1 MLDGFVAG
9 LDSSPYFPTFLRL
22 LLALALGMFV
32 GIERERRRK
41 EAGMRTFAFASLL
54 GAVGGMLG
62 DGYAIAS
69 LGAIGLL
76 VVFLNIESLRGGE
89 GVELTTSAALMLT
102 AFTGVLAGQGQT
114 FTPTVLGVTTA
125 ALLAW
130 KTPLSGFSEALTE
143 SELRSAVLLAIMA
156 FVVYPILPTEP
167 LGPDGLFDARRAWV
181 TVILIASL
189 GFLNYVLL
197 KIYGTNGL
205 GLASFLGGLVNS
217 TATVADLAERA
228 GNAPDG
234 PERRFVERGVLL
246 ATSAMLARNAMI
258 LGLIAWPVL
267 VRASLPLALMFAGA
281 FAAVKLAGR
290 PDEDSPSTAA
300 SVSKNVVGIS
310 SPFSLTMALKF
321 GAVLLALHVAATF
334 AQRTIGD
341 AGVYVVSAIGGLVSS
356 ASATASA
363 AALYASG
370 EVPASTAAAAAIVA
384 ALTSTFV
391 NIPLVLRLLQ
401 GAPAARRA
409 IVIGIGIV
417 CALGLVGAVLQAR
430 L

>member
-1 MLDGFVAG
+1 MLDGFVTG

-22 LLALALGMFV
+22 LLALAIGMFV
-32 GIERERRRK
+32 GLERERRRK

-62 DGYAIAS
+62 DGYAVTA
-69 LGAIGLL
+69 LAATGLL
-76 VVFLNIESLRGGE
+76 VVFLNLDSIRAGE

-130 KTPLSGFSEALTE
+130 KTPLSGFSTALTE

-156 FVVYPILPTEP
+156 FVVYPILPP
-167 LGPDGLFDARRAWV
+167 DAVGPDGLFDARRAWV

-189 GFLNYVLL
+189 GFLNYLLL
-197 KIYGTNGL
+197 KIYGTSGL

-228 GNAPDG
+228 GAAPDG
-234 PERRFVERGVLL
+234 PEGRFVEQGVLL
-246 ATSAMLARNAMI
+246 ATTAMLARNAAI
-258 LGLIAWPVL
+258 LGLIALPVL
-267 VRASLPLALMFAGA
+267 VRAALPLALMFGGA
-281 FAAVKLAGR
+281 FVLVRLGARRVAPADTAGTPVSNAV
-290 PDEDSPSTAA
+290 
-300 SVSKNVVGIS
+300 VSMS
-310 SPFSLTMALKF
+310 SPFSLTTALKF

-334 AQRTIGD
+334 AQRTVGD

-370 EVPASTAAAAAIVA
+370 EVPASTAATAAIVA
-384 ALTSTFV
+384 ALTSAFV
-391 NIPLVLRLLQ
+391 NVPLVLRLLKS
-401 GAPAARRA
+401 ATAARRS
-409 IVIGIGIV
+409 IVMALVVI